1 MGRRGLAGRPQ
12 TQLGFFSTV
21 SHRDEASDSNGVAYI
36 KGKAGK
42 EVGEGKGDWG
52 REFDGRNSREV
63 ALTSWTSSEV
73 IREVISEERWR
84 SPPVRASTQTGRCAS
99 CLLFD
104 AKVRRHWQA
113 PSWAPSPAARRP

>member
-42 EVGEGKGDWG
+42 EVGEEVGGWG
-52 REFDGRNSREV
+52 RGGEGMGGWGRGFVGRNSREV

-73 IREVISEERWR
+73 IREVI
-84 SPPVRASTQTGRCAS
+84 RCHQRGEVALTS
-99 CLLFD
+99 CTSVD
-104 AKVRRHWQA
+104 ANR
-113 PSWAPSPAARRP
+113 